1 MLGSLVCRPSSNAV
15 GDRRHPASRLVPTG
29 DGKFLRL
36 IELMPTWAVY
46 QGLTGLDH
54 GLEVVFSGL
63 AAQLGRSGGVLAQVR
78 SAGSTETA
86 PSKKSPR
93 KT

>member
-1 MLGSLVCRPSSNAV
+1 
-15 GDRRHPASRLVPTG
+15 
-29 DGKFLRL
+29 
-36 IELMPTWAVY
+36 MPTWAVY

-54 GLEVVFSGL
+54 GFEVVFSGL